1 MERPVLLK
9 SEDVKPGDIV
19 RFRVGQTDMQVCSK
33 TIECVFT
40 ERSDNGTIE
49 LYPITSLDKVDRPTA

>member
-1 MERPVLLK
+1 MERHVLLK
-9 SEDVKPGDIV
+9 REDLKPGNVV
-19 RFRVGQTDMQVCSK
+19 RFRVGHTDMQVCSK

-49 LYPITSLDKVDRPTA
+49 LYPITSLDKVNRPTV

>member
-1 MERPVLLK
+1 MLQK
-9 SEDVKPGDIV
+9 EDLQPGDVV
-19 RFRVGQTDMQVCSK
+19 RFRVGKTDMQVCSK

-49 LYPITSLDKVDRPTA
+49 LYPITSLDRIETPTGQ